1 MKQNARTAIRCL
13 IAFSRRKP
21 ASTLLGRLAIPA
33 GLALTVLA
41 PAVQAQE
48 KFPSK
53 LIEVVTHAGVGG
65 GTDLTARMM
74 MVQAPAALGTEL
86 AVVNKTGGSGAAAL
100 GYADGR
106 PKDGYT
112 ILLLTQTHL
121 LTLLQGRAGNL
132 KPGDLVGIARATDD
146 PQILMVGAKS
156 PYKTAQEFIEAA
168 KKKSMKFGTTQIGS
182 VDHIAVTG
190 FGAKAGMEK
199 PTVVPFRGGGDIVIN
214 IVGGNID
221 GALLNYAEAESQIK
235 AGEVRA
241 LLTFAAE
248 RISSL
253 PDTPTAKEIGI
264 DATYSTV
271 RGFAVLKGTPEDRIK
286 VLEEGLLKAMNG
298 KIYQDYLK
306 SSGQSPKS
314 VVGREAWQAELDNF
328 VATGRDALASL
339 GITK

>member
-1 MKQNARTAIRCL
+1 MKRDIRTALC
-13 IAFSRRKP
+13 AP
-21 ASTLLGRLAIPA
+21 RLAMTA
-33 GLALTVLA
+33 CLALAAFISA
-41 PAVQAQE
+41 PQAQE

-74 MVQAPAALGTEL
+74 MVQAPAAFGTEL

-100 GYADGR
+100 GYAEGK

-132 KPGDLVGIARATDD
+132 KPDDIVGIARATDD

-168 KKKSMKFGTTQIGS
+168 KKKPMKFGTTQIGS
-182 VDHIAVTG
+182 VDHIAVVG
-190 FGAKAGMEK
+190 FAGKAGLEK

-214 IVGGNID
+214 LVGGNID

-241 LLTFAAE
+241 LLTFAAQ
-248 RISSL
+248 RIDSL
-253 PDTPTAKEIGI
+253 PDTPTGKEAGI
-264 DATYSTV
+264 DASYSTV
-271 RGFAVLKGTPEDRIK
+271 RGFAVLKGTPEDRVK
-286 VLEEGLLKAMNG
+286 ALEEGLLKAMNG

-314 VVGREAWQAELDNF
+314 VVGRAEWQAELDRF
-328 VATGRDALASL
+328 AATGKEALASL
-339 GITK
+339 GIVK